1 MTNFNFKRRNLFSG
15 PHLLGMLLL
24 LAGIFAIVSPAF
36 LKSGSSLERILA
48 VGIGTII
55 IGLFIVSSY
64 SGTLFDFTQKRF
76 KEYVSIGGYKSGEWT
91 TLPDILKIKVISA
104 SHLRSNIPN
113 GISPTLS
120 VKVTDFT
127 LLMYSNSQKPI
138 FLFKYSS
145 RNKAVKEAK
154 RLAKELNADADLQ
167 IPEQN

>member
-1 MTNFNFKRRNLFSG
+1 
-15 PHLLGMLLL
+15 MLLL

-36 LKSGSSLERILA
+36 LKSGSSWERILA
-48 VGIGTII
+48 VGIGAIMLGLLII
-55 IGLFIVSSY
+55 FSY

-104 SHLRSNIPN
+104 SYLRSNIPN
-113 GISPTLS
+113 GINPTLS

-138 FLFKYSS
+138 FSFKYSS
-145 RNKAVKEAK
+145 RDKAVKEAK
-154 RLAKELNADADLQ
+154 RLAGELNIDLDLDL
-167 IPEQN
+167 PEMQC